1 MTAGSVT
8 ASTSQVPSGD
18 SAAPRLSRR
27 EQVRR
32 LTTEEI
38 KAAAR
43 EQLTLQSAGQLS
55 LRAVAREVGLAPSA
69 IYRYFSSQQ
78 ALVAAVAA
86 DAYASAAQALRAA
99 RDGAEGDS
107 AWHRCR
113 AMGIAYRQWAL
124 ANRAEFNLIFTTDHA
139 FLLSG
144 SEVDTAAALQQF
156 YAAPLQTLLDASRSG
171 DLDPTRSRFAR
182 DLQLSDA
189 LQQIRRR
196 LVDEAV
202 EPLASGPVGLLLMV
216 WTALHGYVSLEITG
230 QLGWFFTNLDEC
242 YEAHL
247 DSVLESS
254 GLRRP
259 QTP

>member
-8 ASTSQVPSGD
+8 ASTEPVPRDD
-18 SAAPRLSRR
+18 SAEPRESRR

-38 KAAAR
+38 KGAAR

-86 DAYASAAQALRAA
+86 DAYASAAESLRQA
-99 RDGAEGDS
+99 RDGVECDS
-107 AWHRCR
+107 VWERCR
-113 AMGIAYRQWAL
+113 AMGLAYREWAL
-124 ANRAEFNLIFTTDHA
+124 ENRAEFNLIFTTDHM

-144 SEVDTAAALQQF
+144 SEVDTAAALQDF
-156 YAAPLQTLLDASRSG
+156 YAVPLQTLYAAARSG
-171 DLDPTRSRFAR
+171 ELDPTRAPFVHE
-182 DLQLSDA
+182 LHLSEA
-189 LQQIRRR
+189 LQQVRQQ
-196 LVDEAV
+196 LVEDAA
-202 EPLASGPVGLLLMV
+202 EPLDSGPVGLLLMM
-216 WTALHGYVSLEITG
+216 WTSLHGYVSLEITG

-242 YEAHL
+242 YSAHL
-247 DSVLESS
+247 DTVLETA

-259 QTP
+259 PAA

>member
-1 MTAGSVT
+1 MSAGSVT
-8 ASTSQVPSGD
+8 SSPQAPSGEPEE
-18 SAAPRLSRR
+18 PRLSRR

-38 KAAAR
+38 KASAR

-86 DAYASAAQALRAA
+86 DAYASAALALRAA
-99 RDGAEGDS
+99 RDSVTTDS
-107 AWHRCR
+107 TWDRCR
-113 AMGIAYRQWAL
+113 AMGIAYREWAL
-124 ANRAEFNLIFTTDHA
+124 ENRAEFNLIFTTDQA

-144 SEVDTAAALQQF
+144 SEVDMAAALHEF
-156 YAAPLQTLLDASRSG
+156 YAAPLQTFFDAARSG
-171 DLDPTRSRFAR
+171 ELDPSRAR
-182 DLQLSDA
+182 FDGQLQLSEA
-189 LQQIRRR
+189 LQQVRQA
-196 LVDEAV
+196 LVADAV
-202 EPLASGPVGLLLMV
+202 EPLDSGPVGLLLMV

-242 YEAHL
+242 YVAHL
-247 DSVLESS
+247 ETVLEAA
-254 GLRRP
+254 GFLRP
-259 QTP
+259 TPD